1 MLTEG
6 IDFVYLYPKEDTDSV
21 HIKLLNDPYDG
32 VVFKFGKVKVEEKD
46 EQAYLHFEF
55 HVIESYQI
63 KPKKLEKDE
72 DFKNFIGEMLVEI
85 ISSGMQEQLDEN
97 GTAYIEESDI

>member
-6 IDFVYLYPKEDTDSV
+6 IDFVYLYPKEDTNSV
-21 HIKLLNDPYDG
+21 HIKLLNHPYDG
-32 VVFKFGKVKVEEKD
+32 VVFKFGKVKIEEKD
-46 EQAYLHFEF
+46 DQAYLHFEF
-55 HVIESYQI
+55 DVIESYQI

-72 DFKNFIGEMLVEI
+72 DFRNFIGEMLVEI

-97 GTAYIEESDI
+97 GTAYIEESNI